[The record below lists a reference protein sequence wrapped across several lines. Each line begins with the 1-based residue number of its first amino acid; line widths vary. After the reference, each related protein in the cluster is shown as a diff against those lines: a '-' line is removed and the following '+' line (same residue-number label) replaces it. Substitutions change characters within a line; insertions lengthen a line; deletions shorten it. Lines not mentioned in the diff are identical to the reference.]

1 MVTEPYG
8 VALQLTDNLK
18 VFHELKGA
26 VFPGG
31 RLNRGARVGLIIPP
45 GLPQN
50 PGAGLE
56 RPPSGV
62 RHPPFEG

>member
-1 MVTEPYG
+1 MPV
-8 VALQLTDNLK
+8 QLTDNLK

-26 VFPGG
+26 VY
-31 RLNRGARVGLIIPP
+31 LGARAKRTAGDRLVIPP

-56 RPPSGV
+56 RPPSGY
-62 RHPPFEG
+62 RHPPKEG